1 MFDAIYYRYGATKRP
16 SDLPEST
23 SINKQ
28 ITYGEYIAEQD
39 KFMMKHGENYTVYNA
54 FLMPFEKISENVV
67 NIGVALS
74 DWKSNKKEY
83 EQIQGI
89 LVDVKHL
96 MHSVVSKDDNEI
108 AELARCIELYIG
120 REK

>member
-1 MFDAIYYRYGATKRP
+1 
-16 SDLPEST
+16 
-23 SINKQ
+23 
-28 ITYGEYIAEQD
+28 
-39 KFMMKHGENYTVYNA
+39 
-54 FLMPFEKISENVV
+54 MPFEKISENVV